1 MGCPAEDQLAQR
13 SGEGGGVGCPA
24 EDQLAQRSGEG
35 GGVGCPAEDQLAQRS
50 GEGGIEKKRDQENG
64 GLDLH
69 INSNTS

>member
-1 MGCPAEDQLAQR
+1 MTLIALTVGCPAEDQLAPR

-24 EDQLAQRSGEG
+24 EDQLAPRSGEG
-35 GGVGCPAEDQLAQRS
+35 GGVM
-50 GEGGIEKKRDQENG
+50 IEKKRDQENG